1 MKGILGRK
9 LGMTQVFTTDG
20 TQIPV
25 TVIEVVPNVVLQ
37 QKTVET
43 DGYIATQL
51 GMEDVKERRATKASI
66 GHAKK
71 AETAPKKF
79 VREIRGDEMAEYAV
93 GSEVKADLFAVGEVI
108 DVTGISK
115 GKGFTGAIARHN
127 QTIGPKSHG
136 SGFHRG
142 VGSLATIGRNNG
154 IINKGTNMAGHDG
167 TLTTTNQNLVVIKVD
182 TENNYLLV
190 KGNVPGPRKGFV
202 VVKSAAK
209 KKAARVAVDLVDY
222 AAAKEE

>member
-9 LGMTQVFTTDG
+9 LGMTQVFTTEG
-20 TQIPV
+20 VMIPV
-25 TVIEVVPNVVLQ
+25 TVIEVTPNVVLQ

-43 DGYIATQL
+43 DGYEATQL
-51 GMEDVKERRATKASI
+51 GMENVKERRATKAAV

-71 AETAPKKF
+71 ADTGPKKF
-79 VREIRGDEMAEYAV
+79 VREIRGNEMVGYAV
-93 GSEVKADLFAVGEVI
+93 GSEVKADLFEAGEVV
-108 DVTGISK
+108 DVSGISK

-167 TLTTTNQNLVVIKVD
+167 SLTTTNQNLVVIKVD
-182 TENNYLLV
+182 VENNYLLV
-190 KGNVPGPRKGFV
+190 KGNVPGPKKGLV

-209 KKAARVAVDLVDY
+209 KKAARTAAELVDY
-222 AAAKEE
+222 VAAKEE

>member
-1 MKGILGRK
+1 
-9 LGMTQVFTTDG
+9 MTQVFTTDG
-20 TQIPV
+20 IQIPV

-79 VREIRGDEMAEYAV
+79 VREIRGDEMADYAV
-93 GSEVKADLFAVGEVI
+93 GSEVKADLFAAGEVI

-154 IINKGTNMAGHDG
+154 IINKGTNMSGHDG

-182 TENNYLLV
+182 TE
-190 KGNVPGPRKGFV
+190 KDRKSV
-202 VVKSAAK
+202 V
-209 KKAARVAVDLVDY
+209 
-222 AAAKEE
+222 